1 MYAADIRI
9 AKDHVQEY
17 EAVIDL
23 LDQLHDANG
32 VWLQIMEN
40 IYAEKDKRFKKIFN
54 KWSTHTVSI
63 GKLEVGMPELL
74 GFLKK
79 NRNYW
84 RDGAEALR
92 REQQK
97 ELNSITTMIKKGKGK

>member
-32 VWLQIMEN
+32 VWLQIMQN
-40 IYAEKDKRFKKIFN
+40 IYDKKDKRFKKIFN
-54 KWSTHTVSI
+54 TWSTHTESI
-63 GKLEVGMPELL
+63 GMKKVGMPELL
-74 GFLKK
+74 RFLEK

-97 ELNSITTMIKKGKGK
+97 ELNCYGPN